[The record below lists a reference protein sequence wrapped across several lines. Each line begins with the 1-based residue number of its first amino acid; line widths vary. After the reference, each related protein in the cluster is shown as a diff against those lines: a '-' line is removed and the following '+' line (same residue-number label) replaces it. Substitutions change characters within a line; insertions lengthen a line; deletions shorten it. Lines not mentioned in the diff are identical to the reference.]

1 MKMFKFL
8 YFFSTIMWGMFSVA
22 AIGLLIKQLSLES
35 FVLFSVLFLAILI
48 EEQYYLIKEK
58 IIDVRKVQAL

>member
-8 YFFSTIMWGMFSVA
+8 YFFSTCMWGMFSVA
-22 AIGLLIKQLSLES
+22 TISFLFNLIDLNR
-35 FVLFSVLFLAILI
+35 FVLFSVLFIATLI

-58 IIDVRKVQAL
+58 IIDVKKV